1 MTCIRGGIVTDRYH
15 IKKYNLLEMLDD
27 EINKHSSWSSK
38 EKADYIYIRMCQL
51 FNYDERWRYTESE
64 KLRGK
69 IFDKMIDVT
78 NVNTSKTVC
87 SGFSNAF
94 ADIINILLSGCKDF
108 DTILTYGE
116 ESHMYTSAWFNDIV
130 CTYDPILFTNDF
142 LNAKKSLPILG
153 IKINNLDI
161 WEEELVQEDSFKRIG
176 YSKSGVEK
184 LKNIRKKANINSDSY
199 ESFFDYLI
207 NNLDF
212 NNLGIYEANNL
223 LNMQAKAQY
232 QKNFNSLGIDLN
244 YQETNDNGIVFTYSY
259 NNKDR
264 YEVSEDSGKIKVL
277 KL

>member
-1 MTCIRGGIVTDRYH
+1 MADRYH

-27 EINKHSSWSSK
+27 EINKYSSWSSK

-51 FNYDERWRYTESE
+51 FNYDERWRYTSSK
-64 KLRGK
+64 KLRDK

-78 NVNTSKTVC
+78 KVNTSKTVC

-94 ADIINILLSGCKDF
+94 ADIINILLSGYKDF

-116 ESHMYTSAWFNDIV
+116 ESHMYTSAWFNDII
-130 CTYDPILFTNDF
+130 CTYDPIFFTTNDF
-142 LNAKKSLPILG
+142 LNAKKNLPILG
-153 IKINNLDI
+153 IKINNLDD
-161 WEEELVQEDSFKRIG
+161 WEEELVQEESFEIIG
-176 YSKSGVEK
+176 YSTTGIEK
-184 LKNIRKKANINSDSY
+184 LKNIRKKAYINSDSY

-212 NNLGIYEANNL
+212 SDLGIYEVNNL

-232 QKNFNSLGIDLN
+232 QKNFNRLGIEFN
-244 YQETNDNGIVFTYSY
+244 HQETNDNEIIFTYSY
-259 NNKDR
+259 DNKDR
-264 YEVSEDSGKIKVL
+264 YEVREDSGKVKVL

>member
-1 MTCIRGGIVTDRYH
+1 MVESPTFTGSPTTVLEVRKVSSPLKRDSTFELKSLFSAIFF
-15 IKKYNLLEMLDD
+15 LL
-27 EINKHSSWSSK
+27 
-38 EKADYIYIRMCQL
+38 
-51 FNYDERWRYTESE
+51 
-64 KLRGK
+64 
-69 IFDKMIDVT
+69 
-78 NVNTSKTVC
+78 
-87 SGFSNAF
+87 FSN
-94 ADIINILLSGCKDF
+94 N
-108 DTILTYGE
+108 
-116 ESHMYTSAWFNDIV
+116 
-130 CTYDPILFTNDF
+130 F

-161 WEEELVQEDSFKRIG
+161 WEEELVQEESFKRIG

-184 LKNIRKKANINSDSY
+184 LKNIRKKAYINSDSY

>member
-1 MTCIRGGIVTDRYH
+1 MTDRYH

-94 ADIINILLSGCKDF
+94 ADIINMLLSGCKDF

-142 LNAKKSLPILG
+142 LNAKKNLPILG

-176 YSKSGVEK
+176 Y
-184 LKNIRKKANINSDSY
+184 
-199 ESFFDYLI
+199 FDYLI

-264 YEVSEDSGKIKVL
+264 YEVSEDSSKIKVL